1 MEMEAK
7 RPDLRNDFIQHQM
20 DFNFLSK
27 ILDEK
32 IDNEDIKEEMLQNH
46 SFQILRRAA

>member
-1 MEMEAK
+1 MEAK
-7 RPDLRNDFIQHQM
+7 RPDIRNDFIQHQM

-32 IDNEDIKEEMLQNH
+32 IGK
-46 SFQILRRAA
+46 FKFKKKK